1 MDSHVEVMSFSV
13 VEEIITPFSTKIA
26 ELVEIFSTVAV
37 TVPLE
42 VEKVSVSSTAQA
54 FSQDLALDL
63 VFW

>member
-1 MDSHVEVMSFSV
+1 MVDSHVEVMSFSV

-42 VEKVSVSSTAQA
+42 VEKAVSYHI
-54 FSQDLALDL
+54 
-63 VFW
+63 